1 MHCIPGY
8 QITEVLHTGSK
19 TLIYRAVRE
28 KDACPVII
36 KTLVDD
42 YPNPQDLACLQHEYA
57 LTKDWQDEGLLRS
70 YELIKHQHTQLL
82 IQQDIKGISLNRLLA
97 ERPLSLESFLLISLA
112 LAHALSHIH
121 RRMLIHKDINPSN
134 LVINLKTRQVQII
147 DFGLATQL
155 SRETPQLQA
164 PGLLEGTLAYLSP
177 EQTGRMNRDLDYRTD
192 FYSLGASFY
201 EMLTGVPPFSAADP
215 MELVHCHLA
224 KMPRPP
230 HELCPELPPVLS
242 DIVLKLMAKTA
253 EQRYQSG
260 FGLCADLSNCLQ
272 QFRLVER
279 GLAASIDSFELGQQD
294 VSERFQISQKLYGR
308 ESQVQ
313 QVLDTFARVSQGQ
326 TDMLLVA
333 GDSGIGKTAL
343 VHEVIKPIS
352 QKNGYFIEGKFDQ
365 FQRGTPY
372 AAMIQAFQK
381 LIHQLLTESPARIR
395 HWKTR
400 IEQAL
405 GANAQVV
412 IDVIPEVAL
421 ILGPQPAVDTLPPQ
435 DARNRFQTSA
445 YLFIEVF
452 AQPEHPLVLFLDDLQ
467 WADFASLQLLETLLG
482 GFRHPALLIL
492 GAYRDNEVDATHPF
506 MLALDG
512 LRKIRADLC
521 TLKLQALG
529 FDDLHALVCDTL
541 TPSECDVSS
550 LAEVILHKTGGN
562 PFFVNAFLTRLYEQG
577 ELSFSAR
584 DGGWQ
589 WDMAHIKAQKIT
601 DNVVELMAQ
610 KMRTLPLLTQQ
621 SLVLAAC
628 IGHQFDL
635 TTLAQVDG
643 SGLDG
648 PAVATPHVDSI
659 AGGGRTVFA
668 IMRELWAAVKAGLL
682 LAQGNWRIEEVMLAS
697 DTSASMASYRFHF
710 AHDRVQQAAY
720 ELKPAAYT
728 AALHLKIGRLWL
740 KQLGQA
746 GPQVAAESSQM
757 DDTLFAVTNQFH
769 AAFALIQERAE
780 RVQVAQ
786 LNLQAGKKAIA
797 STAFSSA
804 MRYLNSGLALLG
816 GGDWENQYALTL
828 ELMLVQA
835 ECEYIN
841 HQHALAEQH
850 FNVALQHAK
859 TNLEK
864 AGIHMR
870 QMELFGSQ
878 GAYQRAVD
886 EGLAGLRLLGI
897 KLPAQAK
904 KYHILLELLQENWHR
919 RGLPVKLALDRLP
932 LSQSPTHQLAIRIFS
947 LLAPFASFVNLPLT
961 ALMSVRAVNLVYR
974 RGIAPDA
981 AYMLMTF
988 SATLLPIR
996 RYELA
1001 QAYAD
1006 KANQLCQMQAVSS
1019 QLIPLHMFAN
1029 WINHWYHPL
1038 HTSIIHLEHCL
1049 KLALETGNWIY
1060 ASFVMCN
1067 QLHAFYG
1074 TGLELSGFLRQSEK
1088 IGHLFQQMGNPNR
1101 LGSFCRWSIAWV
1113 QALVGGEQQAQAQ
1126 AGLAAVLEESVMG
1139 TPNHAVHYFIHTFAC
1154 FYQYLFEDF
1163 QQAAFYLKKARKN
1176 RLDVVG
1182 MQISTDYVF
1191 LNILITLAQKTA
1203 ATPPEPRVMQVL
1215 QKEIGKLAGWAAQC
1229 PQNFAHK
1236 HLLAAA
1242 EIARV
1247 EGRRSQAQDL
1257 YDEAIDA
1264 AQKNGFIHH
1273 QAVAAECA
1281 ARFYLEH
1288 KKTRIAQVYLGQA
1301 HHLYAKWGALA
1312 KVKQLEEK
1320 YPNLRANLAKNNSL
1334 NMSASNASHD
1344 SPLALPMLDFATV
1357 LKATHAISGEIVLG
1371 NLLKKLIH
1379 LLMENA
1385 GAQHGVLLLETDG
1398 EWRIEAEGNVNQ
1410 DGISVNVLQ
1419 SQALVPPLR
1428 VDSAAAHASERDAA
1442 AAADRAAAE
1451 ADRADAADAANM
1463 ADLAGPP
1470 PTLPNSLIQYV
1481 IRSKEPFSLN
1491 HASAKGR
1498 FKHNPYI
1505 RQNQIKSVLCAPIL
1519 HQGKMAGVLYLEN
1532 NLMEAAFTV
1541 DRLGILMV
1549 FSSQA
1554 AISIENA
1561 RVYENLESTVAQRTA
1576 ALLESSTALAKA
1588 YKAAEAARQHAES
1601 AEQQANQA
1609 LSDLRLTQSQLVQSE
1624 KMAALGHLVAGVA
1637 HELNTPIGNV
1647 LVTAT
1652 LLRDRSR
1659 DLKDSLDK
1667 GELRKSTVTEFVN
1680 DATMMSSMID
1690 NSCQRAATLI
1700 NIFKQVAVDQ
1710 TSEQRRPFSLNGLLE
1725 DSIAALRASLKPGP
1739 WLIEIDIT
1747 DKIDCDSYPGPL
1759 GQVILNLVNNAWT
1772 HAFAGRAAGVLK
1784 ISAMMNPPNPAKP
1797 LAQSVKMV
1805 FEDDGNGMDETI
1817 LAHIFEPFYTGEQ
1830 GHGGPG
1836 LGLSISLNIVTG
1848 VLGGTLS
1855 ASSVPGSGSR
1865 FEIIFPL
1872 TAPGR

>member
-1 MHCIPGY
+1 MLCIPGY
-8 QITEVLHTGSK
+8 HITELLHNGSK
-19 TLIYRAVRE
+19 TLIYRGYRE
-28 KDACPVII
+28 HDACPVII
-36 KTLVDD
+36 KTLADD
-42 YPNPQDLACLQHEYA
+42 YPSPKDLACLQHEYA
-57 LTKDWQDEGLLRS
+57 LTKDWQEEGLLRS
-70 YELIKHQHTQLL
+70 YDLLKHQHTLLL
-82 IQQDIKGISLNRLLA
+82 IQQDIGGVSLNRLLA

-112 LAHALSHIH
+112 LAQSLGQIH
-121 RRMLIHKDINPSN
+121 RRMLIHKDINPAN
-134 LVINLKTRQVQII
+134 LVVNLKTRQVQII

-164 PGLLEGTLAYLSP
+164 PALLEGTLAYLSP
-177 EQTGRMNRDLDYRTD
+177 EQTGRMNRTLDYRTD

-224 KMPRPP
+224 KMPPPP

-253 EQRYQSG
+253 EQRYQSS
-260 FGLCADLSNCLQ
+260 FGLCADLANCLQ
-272 QFRLVER
+272 QFRAVQRALV
-279 GLAASIDSFELGQQD
+279 ASIDSFALGQQD
-294 VSERFQISQKLYGR
+294 ISERFQISQKLYGR
-308 ESQVQ
+308 ETQVQ
-313 QVLDTFARVSQGQ
+313 HLLDAFARVSRGQ

-372 AAMIQAFQK
+372 AAMIEAFQK
-381 LIHQLLTESPARIR
+381 LIRQLLTESPARIL

-400 IEQAL
+400 ILRAL

-421 ILGPQPAVDTLPPQ
+421 ILGPQPAVDPLPPQ

-445 YLFIEVF
+445 YHFIEVF

-482 GFRHPALLIL
+482 GFHHPALLIV

-521 TLKLQALG
+521 TLKLHALA
-529 FDDLHALVCDTL
+529 FDDLQQLVCDTL
-541 TPSECDVSS
+541 SPSLADTQA
-550 LAEVILHKTGGN
+550 LAEVILHKTAGN

-577 ELSFSAR
+577 ELRFSAR
-584 DGGWQ
+584 GGGWQ
-589 WDMAHIKAQKIT
+589 WDMASITAQQIT

-610 KMRTLPLLTQQ
+610 KMRTFPAPTQQ
-621 SLVLAAC
+621 LLVLAAC

-635 TTLAQVDG
+635 STLSMVDDDKADDTSADDNHAHDEQADDDSADDH
-643 SGLDG
+643 SGNR
-648 PAVATPHVDSI
+648 
-659 AGGGRTVFA
+659 RTVFG
-668 IMRELWAAVKAGLL
+668 IMRELWVAVKAGLL
-682 LAQGNWRIEEVMLAS
+682 LARGDWRIEEVMQSAEAS
-697 DTSASMASYRFHF
+697 ADMNSYRFHF

-720 ELKPAAYT
+720 ELRPATYT
-728 AALHLKIGRLWL
+728 AAQHLKIGRLWL
-740 KQLGQA
+740 KQA
-746 GPQVAAESSQM
+746 EPAASAAPILV
-757 DDTLFAVTNQFH
+757 DDALFAVTNQFH
-769 AAFALIQERAE
+769 AASALIHDPTE

-786 LNLQAGKKAIA
+786 LNLQAGKKAMA
-797 STAFSSA
+797 STAFGSA
-804 MRYLNSGLALLG
+804 LRYLNSGMALLN
-816 GGDWENQYALTL
+816 GGDWQHQYALTL
-828 ELMLVQA
+828 ELVLVQA
-835 ECEYIN
+835 ECQHIN

-850 FNVALQHAK
+850 FNLALQHAK

-886 EGLAGLRLLGI
+886 EGRAGLHLLGVD
-897 KLPAQAK
+897 LPAQPK
-904 KYHILLELLQENWHR
+904 KYHILLELLQEHWHR
-919 RGLPVKLALDRLP
+919 MGQPVQSALAWLP
-932 LSQSPTHQLAIRIFS
+932 LSESPQHQLVIRIFS

-988 SATLLPIR
+988 SATLIPIR
-996 RYELA
+996 RYQLA
-1001 QAYAD
+1001 RAYAD
-1006 KANQLCQMQAVSS
+1006 KANQLCQSQAVSS

-1038 HTSIIHLEHCL
+1038 HTSITHLEHCL

-1074 TGLELSGFLRQSEK
+1074 SGLELNSFLQQSSKFANMFE
-1088 IGHLFQQMGNPNR
+1088 QMDNPNR
-1101 LGSFCRWSIAWV
+1101 LGSFCSLSIAWA
-1113 QALVGGEQQAQAQ
+1113 QALMVPNEEAPTRLASVVEQSV
-1126 AGLAAVLEESVMG
+1126 AA
-1139 TPNHAVHYFIHTFAC
+1139 TPNHAIHYFVHTFAC
-1154 FYQYLFEDF
+1154 FYQYLFENY
-1163 QQAAFYLKKARKN
+1163 QEAALYLKQARKN

-1191 LNILITLAQKTA
+1191 LKILTTLGPATA
-1203 ATPPEPRVMQVL
+1203 LTAPERSVMKAL
-1215 QKEIGKLAGWAAQC
+1215 RKDMDKLAGWAAQC
-1229 PQNFAHK
+1229 PPNFSHK
-1236 HLLAAA
+1236 YLLVAA
-1242 EIARV
+1242 EMARV
-1247 EGRRSQAQDL
+1247 EGARSQAQDL
-1257 YDEAIDA
+1257 YDDAIEA

-1273 QAVAAECA
+1273 QALAAECA
-1281 ARFYLEH
+1281 GRFYLEY
-1288 KKTRIAQVYLGQA
+1288 KKNRIAQVYLGQA
-1301 HHLYAKWGALA
+1301 RHLYAKWGALA
-1312 KVKQLEEK
+1312 KVKQMEEK
-1320 YPNLRANLAKNNSL
+1320 YPALRANFAKTNNLS
-1334 NMSASNASHD
+1334 MSISNTGQD
-1344 SPLALPMLDFATV
+1344 PLSLPMLDFATV
-1357 LKATHAISGEIVLG
+1357 LKATHAISGEIALG

-1385 GAQHGVLLLETDG
+1385 GAQYGVLLLETNG
-1398 EWRIEAEGNVNQ
+1398 EWRIEAEGKVHQN
-1410 DGISVNVLQ
+1410 GISVDVLQ
-1419 SQALVPPLR
+1419 SQALVPPLWINSTDKEPNQDEATAATA
-1428 VDSAAAHASERDAA
+1428 VSDDS
-1442 AAADRAAAE
+1442 RA
-1451 ADRADAADAANM
+1451 
-1463 ADLAGPP
+1463 
-1470 PTLPNSLIQYV
+1470 TLPNSLIQYV
-1481 IRSKEPFSLN
+1481 IDSKEPFSLD
-1491 HASAKGR
+1491 HACVRGR
-1498 FKHNPYI
+1498 FKQNPYI
-1505 RQNQIKSVLCAPIL
+1505 RQNQTKSVLCAPIL

-1576 ALLESSTALAKA
+1576 ALQESSKALSVA

-1601 AEQQANQA
+1601 AEQQATDA
-1609 LSDLRLTQSQLVQSE
+1609 LGELRLTQSQLVQSE

-1647 LVTAT
+1647 LVTAS

-1659 DLKDSLDK
+1659 ELQTCLDT
-1667 GELRKSTVTEFVN
+1667 GELRKSTVTDYVG
-1680 DATMMSSMID
+1680 DAVTMSSMID
-1690 NSCQRAATLI
+1690 QSCQRAASLI

-1710 TSEQRRPFSLNGLLE
+1710 TSEQRRPFSLNALLE

-1739 WLIEIDIT
+1739 WQIETTIT

-1759 GQVILNLVNNAWT
+1759 GQIILNLVNNAWT
-1772 HAFAGRAAGVLK
+1772 HAFAGRETGVLK
-1784 ISAMMNPPNPAKP
+1784 ICATMNPPNLHNPHNPLKPA
-1797 LAQSVKMV
+1797 AESVKMV
-1805 FEDDGNGMDETI
+1805 FEDDGHGMEPEV
-1817 LAHIFEPFYTGEQ
+1817 LAHIFEPFYTSQ
-1830 GHGGPG
+1830 MGHGGPG
-1836 LGLSISLNIVTG
+1836 LGLSISLNIATG
-1848 VLGGTLS
+1848 VLGGTLT
-1855 ASSVPGSGSR
+1855 ASSVPGAGSR
-1865 FEIIFPL
+1865 FELIFPL
-1872 TAPGR
+1872 TAPAR